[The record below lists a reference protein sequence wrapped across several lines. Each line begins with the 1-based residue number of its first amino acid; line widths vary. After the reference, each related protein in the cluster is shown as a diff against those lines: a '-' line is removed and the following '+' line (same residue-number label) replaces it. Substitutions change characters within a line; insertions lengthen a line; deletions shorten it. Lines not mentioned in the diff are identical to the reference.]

1 MSDGYT
7 PVFATVFDGSLC
19 GKWPDTAVW
28 LTMLA
33 LCDKRGN
40 VDMSYYAIV
49 GRTGWPID
57 LLRQGITALMQ
68 PDSESRSPAED
79 GRRLVPLD
87 PSRGWGWH
95 VVNHA
100 VYREKARL
108 QAKDAARTASG
119 ADAERKRAEREVSP
133 EVPRTPPE
141 LPGVPLSDSN
151 ANTDSN
157 EEKKTRS
164 KTRSS
169 ARSTEFPEGFELDA
183 ALRDQAL
190 GRFPDCDVETAFA
203 QFRARHQ
210 AKGTKFVNW
219 RQAWTSWIGN
229 FEQYGYP
236 KLKTPKAGAMVIN
249 GKPVEWQ

>member
-1 MSDGYT
+1 
-7 PVFATVFDGSLC
+7 
-19 GKWPDTAVW
+19 VW

-40 VDMSYYAIV
+40 VDMSFQAIV

-68 PDSESRSPAED
+68 TDSESRSPAED

-108 QAKDAARTASG
+108 QAKDAVRTASG
-119 ADAERKRAEREVSP
+119 ADAERKRTERELSP

-141 LPGVPLSDSN
+141 PPGVPLSDSN

-157 EEKKTRS
+157 AEKKTRS

-169 ARSTEFPEGFELDA
+169 ARSCEFPEGLELDA
-183 ALRDQAL
+183 EMREQAL
-190 GRFPDCDVETAFA
+190 SRYPDCDVDAAFGL
-203 QFRARHQ
+203 FRARHQ
-210 AKGTKFVNW
+210 AKASRFVDW
-219 RQAWTSWIGN
+219 RKAWVTWIGN

-236 KLKTPKAGAMVIN
+236 KRKSAAAAPGMEGVR
-249 GKPVEWQ
+249 W